1 MLSNCRSLTTRIARK
16 SYQYRQNS
24 SSMAAIINSVMPV
37 TPIKPAMKDEYGD
50 MDSSGETF
58 IIKNFQLESG
68 EVLAE
73 AHVCDMRYVYI

>member
-1 MLSNCRSLTTRIARK
+1 
-16 SYQYRQNS
+16 
-24 SSMAAIINSVMPV
+24 MAAIINNVMPV
-37 TPIKPAMKDEYGD
+37 TPIKPEKPDMKDEYGD

-73 AHVCDMRYVYI
+73 AHVCDIRCVYICIHINIAHRYAYHIM

>member
-1 MLSNCRSLTTRIARK
+1 
-16 SYQYRQNS
+16 
-24 SSMAAIINSVMPV
+24 MASIINSVMPV
-37 TPIKPAMKDEYGD
+37 TPIKPEKPNMKDEYGD

-73 AHVCDMRYVYI
+73 AHVCDIRCVYICIYIIHKCTYIYDIYT